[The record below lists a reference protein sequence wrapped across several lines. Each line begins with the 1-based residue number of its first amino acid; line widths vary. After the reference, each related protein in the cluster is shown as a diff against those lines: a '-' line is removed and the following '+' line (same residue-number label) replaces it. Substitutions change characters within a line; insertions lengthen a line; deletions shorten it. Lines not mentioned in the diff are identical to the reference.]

1 MTGETA
7 FSPYDDVEVISYV
20 LDSTSH
26 GHGLAELSN
35 LFLGVEMT
43 NPDKLFGVGRQK
55 ISAGD
60 LEPEIAAAYAC
71 EQADVVFRLHEVLRP
86 RLAQERMATVYEH
99 YDRPL
104 VATLFEMEKN
114 GVAVNAA
121 GLKELSAELEN
132 RQHELEK
139 EIFALAGEEF
149 NLGSP
154 KQIGEILYG
163 KLGLKGKKSAG
174 GGYQTG
180 AEVLEK
186 WRKSTRCRPKFST
199 GARLPS

>member
-1 MTGETA
+1 M
-7 FSPYDDVEVISYV
+7 
-20 LDSTSH
+20 
-26 GHGLAELSN
+26 
-35 LFLGVEMT
+35 
-43 NPDKLFGVGRQK
+43 
-55 ISAGD
+55 
-60 LEPEIAAAYAC
+60 
-71 EQADVVFRLHEVLRP
+71 
-86 RLAQERMATVYEH
+86 
-99 YDRPL
+99 
-104 VATLFEMEKN
+104 
-114 GVAVNAA
+114 AVNAA

-186 WRKSTRCRPKFST
+186 WRKNTRCRPKFST